1 MRSQPGDVISSNPRS
16 VPGYVAWL
24 ATIALL
30 VIALAVTIM
39 AAAYYHGQASA
50 LRHQL
55 SSVHSV
61 YSPVAGQPVLSVR
74 TSELPSGGAVTG
86 QVTVLFARSAGGTT
100 KILFSAHINGG
111 QPRTRYTLTG
121 NDCASNGPDR
131 SWGSGVSNGL
141 GSADL
146 SGPAWTVNQSH
157 EYWLWLSPSPQNHS
171 PGLHGSFAPGQGL
184 SAFPAGQA
192 PCAVG

>member
-1 MRSQPGDVISSNPRS
+1 MISSNPRT
-16 VPGYVAWL
+16 VPGHVAWL
-24 ATIALL
+24 ATVALL
-30 VIALAVTIM
+30 ATALAM
-39 AAAYYHGQASA
+39 AIGVAAYYHARAGT

-55 SSVHSV
+55 SSARPA
-61 YSPVAGQPVLSVR
+61 YSPVAGQPVLSLR
-74 TSELPSGGAVTG
+74 TSELPSAGAVTG
-86 QVTVLFARSAGGTT
+86 EVTVFSAQFAGGIT
-100 KILFSAHINGG
+100 KVMLSARINGG
-111 QPRTRYTLTG
+111 RPRTRYVLTG

-131 SWGSGVSNGL
+131 SWISGVSNGL

-146 SGPAWTVNQSH
+146 SGQAWTVDLSH

-171 PGLHGSFAPGQGL
+171 PGLHGTFDPGQGL

>member
-1 MRSQPGDVISSNPRS
+1 MISSNPRT

-24 ATIALL
+24 ATVALL
-30 VIALAVTIM
+30 ATALAVTIIV
-39 AAAYYHGQASA
+39 AAYYHAQASA

-55 SSVHSV
+55 SSVQTA
-61 YSPVAGQPVLSVR
+61 YSPVAGQPVLSLR
-74 TSELPSGGAVTG
+74 TSELPAAGTVTG

-100 KILFSAHINGG
+100 RIVFSAHINGG
-111 QPRTRYTLTG
+111 RPRTRYTLMG
-121 NDCASNGPDR
+121 NDCTSNGPDR
-131 SWGSGVSNGL
+131 SWVSGVSNGL

-146 SGPAWTVNQSH
+146 SGPEWTVNRSH

-171 PGLHGSFAPGQGL
+171 PGLHGSFAPGQAL

>member
-1 MRSQPGDVISSNPRS
+1 MRPEPNDVISSNPRT
-16 VPGYVAWL
+16 VPAYVAWL
-24 ATIALL
+24 ATVALL
-30 VIALAVTIM
+30 AAALAVAIIV
-39 AAAYYHGQASA
+39 AAYYQAQASA

-55 SSVHSV
+55 SSVHTP
-61 YSPVAGQPVLSVR
+61 YSRVAGQPVLSLR
-74 TSELPSGGAVTG
+74 TSELPVAGTVTG

-100 KILFSAHINGG
+100 KIIFSAHINGG
-111 QPRTRYTLTG
+111 QPRTRYTLIG

-131 SWGSGVSNGL
+131 SWSSGVSNGL

-146 SGPAWTVNQSH
+146 SGPAWTVNRSH

-171 PGLHGSFAPGQGL
+171 PGLHGSFGPGQEL

-192 PCAVG
+192 PCAGG

>member
-1 MRSQPGDVISSNPRS
+1 MRSEPGDVISSNPRS

-24 ATIALL
+24 ATVALFA
-30 VIALAVTIM
+30 IALAVTIM
-39 AAAYYHGQASA
+39 VAAYYHGQASA

-55 SSVHSV
+55 SSVHTA
-61 YSPVAGQPVLSVR
+61 YSPVAGQPVLSIR
-74 TSELPSGGAVTG
+74 TSELPSAGTVTG
-86 QVTVLFARSAGGTT
+86 QVTVLFAQSAEGTA
-100 KILFSAHINGG
+100 KIIFSAHIDGG
-111 QPRTRYTLTG
+111 RPRTRYTLIG

-131 SWGSGVSNGL
+131 SWGSGVSNGF

-146 SGPAWTVNQSH
+146 SGPAWTVNRSH
-157 EYWLWLSPSPQNHS
+157 EYWMWLSPSPQNYS
-171 PGLHGSFAPGQGL
+171 AGLHGSFAAGQGL